1 MSIYQRNNIEFRI
14 VSAGAISKFKA
25 AQAHAFIQLIRKDIG
40 FNDAA
45 KEAVLLE
52 FDRFSDW
59 IFRAEKTCLG
69 LGKRMS
75 RKAVVALHKS
85 LIDEFALIENTMQ
98 LHSDVFTGNVEQFTE
113 VIHTYAAQML
123 EEQIKEV
130 QGKEAVTVFS
140 DLVSLISDYLQH
152 FLASM
157 HELNN
162 NCLRKKNEPFL
173 SIVDFCAGADISR
186 LGTIPCLMRAKYFV
200 EAGAGNTFI
209 LKNYSDK
216 EIFDY
221 VSEIFS
227 LNGINL
233 IQENSNQLVSA

>member
-52 FDRFSDW
+52 FDRFSDL
-59 IFRAEKTCLG
+59 IFMAEKTCLG

-98 LHSDVFTGNVEQFTE
+98 LHSEVFTDSVQKFTE
-113 VIHTYAAQML
+113 VIHSYTTQML
-123 EEQIKEV
+123 EERIKDV
-130 QGKEAVTVFS
+130 QGKEAATVFNE
-140 DLVSLISDYLQH
+140 LVTLISDYLQH

-162 NCLRKKNEPFL
+162 NCLRKKNKPFL
-173 SIVDFCAGADISR
+173 SVVAFCANSADGTS
-186 LGTIPCLMRAKYFV
+186 TIPCLERAKYFV
-200 EAGAGNTFI
+200 EEGAGNSFI

-216 EIFDY
+216 EIFT
-221 VSEIFS
+221 SINTIFS
-227 LNGINL
+227 INGMNL
-233 IQENSNQLVSA
+233 IQENSNQLMSA